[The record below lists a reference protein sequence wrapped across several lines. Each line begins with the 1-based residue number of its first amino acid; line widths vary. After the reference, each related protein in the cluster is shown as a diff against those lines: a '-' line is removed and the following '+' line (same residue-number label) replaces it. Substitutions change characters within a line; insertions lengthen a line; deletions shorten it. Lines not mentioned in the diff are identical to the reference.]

1 MAIAGQ
7 QSTFKL
13 EWFSSWTDTH
23 GVMIHGWYGST
34 PEEYKEYLNEVL
46 SIGPDLIIDDS
57 GDMVETQHK

>member
-1 MAIAGQ
+1 
-7 QSTFKL
+7 
-13 EWFSSWTDTH
+13 
-23 GVMIHGWYGST
+23 MIHGWYGST